1 MREDI
6 RLTIRW
12 SELKEIKH
20 THTHTHTHIH
30 THTMFVK
37 LLPDLKKALG
47 SPFKSTKQLLLK
59 ETASSKLASKK
70 FIFQC

>member
-1 MREDI
+1 MVRAKGDK
-6 RLTIRW
+6 TCTY
-12 SELKEIKH
+12 
-20 THTHTHTHIH
+20 THTHTHTH

-47 SPFKSTKQLLLK
+47 SPFKPTEQLFLK
-59 ETASSKLASKK
+59 KTAGSKLASKK

>member
-1 MREDI
+1 
-6 RLTIRW
+6 
-12 SELKEIKH
+12 
-20 THTHTHTHIH
+20 
-30 THTMFVK
+30 MFVK

>member
-6 RLTIRW
+6 RLTVRW

-20 THTHTHTHIH
+20 THTHTHTH
-30 THTMFVK
+30 TMFVK
-37 LLPDLKKALG
+37 LLPDLKQALG
-47 SPFKSTKQLLLK
+47 SPFKSTKQLFLK